1 MMIVAILARVFHGA
15 ERLQN
20 GRPRVTKLF
29 ERIKEAREK
38 AGLSTGELA
47 EKLGVK
53 RTQAWRLE
61 NDATTLSAARLFE
74 LADLFG
80 VDPRELFFGEGN
92 HRPVHSYE
100 RVCKIVEM
108 VEEVIQQAKAR
119 PTPALVAE
127 AVVEVL
133 RQEEQKPLAQIKD
146 GFDPEQYRGLVTLIF
161 KGKS

>member
-1 MMIVAILARVFHGA
+1 MFVAVLARVFHDVEHTHIGF
-15 ERLQN
+15 Q
-20 GRPRVTKLF
+20 RVTKLF
-29 ERIKEAREK
+29 ERIKLAREK

-61 NDATTLSAARLFE
+61 NDVTTVSAARLFE

-92 HRPVHSYE
+92 HRSDSGYV
-100 RVCKIVEM
+100 RIAKIVAM
-108 VEEVIQQAKAR
+108 VENVIQQTGAR
-119 PTPALVAE
+119 PTPELVGD
-127 AVVEVL
+127 AVIEVL
-133 RQEEQKPLAQIKD
+133 KQEEQKPLTQITD
-146 GFDPEQYRGLVTLIF
+146 SFEPEQYQGLVTLIF